1 MKKIFIVI
9 LGLFLTASLGFTQT
23 NSNTPQKNKAGV
35 KYKKS
40 NKLDFES
47 LLIQG
52 ERKRAEIIVVTG
64 DADDDLGG
72 LLRLRE
78 NFLDHQA
85 QDFGEV
91 AE

>member
-1 MKKIFIVI
+1 MFILLCSI
-9 LGLFLTASLGFTQT
+9 LIT
-23 NSNTPQKNKAGV
+23 NSTFAESSKTVKDKRGV
-35 KYKKS
+35 RYKKS
-40 NKLDFES
+40 KSVDFES

-52 ERKRAEIIVVTG
+52 ERKRADILVVTG

-78 NFLDHQA
+78 NFLDHQS

-91 AE
+91 VE

>member
-1 MKKIFIVI
+1 MANMVF
-9 LGLFLTASLGFTQT
+9 AA
-23 NSNTPQKNKAGV
+23 NSKTVKNKLGV

-40 NKLDFES
+40 KTVDFES

-52 ERKRAEIIVVTG
+52 ERKRADIIVVTG

-78 NFLDHQA
+78 NFLDHQS

-91 AE
+91 VE

>member
-1 MKKIFIVI
+1 MKKIFISLIALLMV
-9 LGLFLTASLGFTQT
+9 TAASAAKSETKK
-23 NSNTPQKNKAGV
+23 SKKGV
-35 KYKKS
+35 KYKRSK
-40 NKLDFES
+40 KIDFES

-52 ERKRAEIIVVTG
+52 ERKRADIIVVTG

-85 QDFGEV
+85 QNFGEV
-91 AE
+91 IE

>member
-1 MKKIFIVI
+1 MFIV
-9 LGLFLTASLGFTQT
+9 LFSLLIVGTTFGAKNEVKKTKAK
-23 NSNTPQKNKAGV
+23 NSNGV
-35 KYKKS
+35 RYKKS
-40 NKLDFES
+40 KTVDFES

-52 ERKRAEIIVVTG
+52 ERKRADIIVVTG

-78 NFLDHQA
+78 NFIDHQS

-91 AE
+91 VE

>member
-1 MKKIFIVI
+1 MVCIAFLSIQLVFAGKKISS
-9 LGLFLTASLGFTQT
+9 G
-23 NSNTPQKNKAGV
+23 NKNKGIQ
-35 KYKKS
+35 YKKA
-40 NKLDFES
+40 KKVGFES

-52 ERKRAEIIVVTG
+52 ERKRADILVVTG
-64 DADDDLGG
+64 DADDDLAG

-85 QDFGEV
+85 KDFGEV

>member
-1 MKKIFIVI
+1 MAFATDSKTVR
-9 LGLFLTASLGFTQT
+9 
-23 NSNTPQKNKAGV
+23 NKVGIR
-35 KYKKS
+35 YKKS
-40 NKLDFES
+40 KTVDFES

-52 ERKRAEIIVVTG
+52 ERKRADILVVTG

-78 NFLDHQA
+78 NFLDHQG

-91 AE
+91 VE